1 MKLVIFTLGSWLDD
15 KLQQWI
21 VDKVSPLFSRPHG
34 KTLREVAMKHEDSG
48 QGAGSVMFSFLL
60 GGVVGAGVA
69 LLLAPRAG
77 SETRAQILELAE
89 DVKGR
94 TGGYYGQVKNKAGD
108 YFEQVKDSVA
118 TALDKGKGVLEEKKS
133 AITTAVQAAIDAYEK
148 ETGKDEEA

>member
-1 MKLVIFTLGSWLDD
+1 
-15 KLQQWI
+15 
-21 VDKVSPLFSRPHG
+21 
-34 KTLREVAMKHEDSG
+34 MKHEDSG
-48 QGAGSVMFSFLL
+48 HGAGSVIFSFFL
-60 GGVVGAGVA
+60 GGVIGAGVA

-94 TGGYYGQVKNKAGD
+94 TGGYYGQVKNRAGD